1 MPISTDVNERPV
13 HLFIRRS
20 AEYGG
25 RIGPVAFA
33 AGAGGFLVWLISLD
47 AAPRLGALGW
57 LVGLCGMVVA
67 LSAALASSVGLLSP
81 SGRAVAL
88 RGLLT
93 SAGGI
98 LVPAAVA
105 FVVISFVWS

>member
-1 MPISTDVNERPV
+1 MDEPHV

-47 AAPRLGALGW
+47 AAPSVGAVAW
-57 LVGLCGMVVA
+57 LVGLCGMMVA
-67 LSAALASSVGLLSP
+67 LSAALASAVGLLSP
-81 SGRAVAL
+81 TGRGLAA

-93 SAGGI
+93 SALGV
-98 LVPAAVA
+98 LVPAALA
-105 FVVISFVWS
+105 FLVISFFWN

>member
-1 MPISTDVNERPV
+1 MDEPHVQ
-13 HLFIRRS
+13 LFVRRF

-33 AGAGGFLVWLISLD
+33 AGVGGFLVWLVSFD
-47 AAPRLGALGW
+47 AAPSVGAVGW

-67 LSAALASSVGLLSP
+67 LSSALASSAGLLART
-81 SGRAVAL
+81 GRTTAP

-93 SAGGI
+93 AALRVLG
-98 LVPAAVA
+98 PAVVA
-105 FVVISFVWS
+105 FFVISFYWS

>member
-1 MPISTDVNERPV
+1 MDEPHV
-13 HLFIRRS
+13 HLFVRRS

-47 AAPRLGALGW
+47 AAPSVGAVAW
-57 LVGLCGMVVA
+57 LVGLCGVTVA
-67 LSAALASSVGLLSP
+67 LSAAVASAVGLFSP
-81 SGRAVAL
+81 PGRGVAG

-93 SAGGI
+93 SALGVLI
-98 LVPAAVA
+98 PAALA
-105 FVVISFVWS
+105 FFAISFFWN

>member
-1 MPISTDVNERPV
+1 MDEPHV

-47 AAPRLGALGW
+47 TAPSVGAVAW
-57 LVGLCGMVVA
+57 LVGLCGVMVA
-67 LSAALASSVGLLSP
+67 LSAALASAVGLLSTTER
-81 SGRAVAL
+81 GLAA

-93 SAGGI
+93 SALGVLI
-98 LVPAAVA
+98 PAAAA
-105 FVVISFVWS
+105 FFAITFFWS